1 MATRTARRRRGA
13 RAARG
18 ILGQV
23 KKWIPL
29 ASFESTFLGNAIDNI
44 NAQPDLMMKAK
55 TLVNAHTGKVLGLNL
70 FNDAPKFGVKVGFSN
85 IGNPLVIAGA
95 TMLVAGVIG
104 KRLGLPYVGQLKSL
118 GTKIAVP
125 AAIGSIF
132 EGDVGVGQ
140 ITNTP
145 TITQTSS
152 GSQI

>member
-1 MATRTARRRRGA
+1 MAQRYRRRSRRS

-23 KKWIPL
+23 QKWLPL

-70 FNDAPKFGVKVGFSN
+70 FSDAPKFGVKVGFSN
-85 IGNPLVIAGA
+85 IGNPLVVAGA
-95 TMLVAGVIG
+95 TMAIAGIVG
-104 KRLGLPYVGQLKSL
+104 KRFNLPYVGRLK
-118 GTKIAVP
+118 GIGMKIAVP

-132 EGDVGVGQ
+132 EGDVGVGA
-140 ITNTP
+140 
-145 TITQTSS
+145 ITQTPSITQ
-152 GSQI
+152 GSTI

>member
-1 MATRTARRRRGA
+1 
-13 RAARG
+13 
-18 ILGQV
+18 
-23 KKWIPL
+23 
-29 ASFESTFLGNAIDNI
+29 
-44 NAQPDLMMKAK
+44 MMKAK

-95 TMLVAGVIG
+95 TMAVAGIVG
-104 KRLGLPYVGQLKSL
+104 KRFNLPYVGSLKSI
-118 GTKIAVP
+118 GMKIAVP

-132 EGDVGVGQ
+132 EGDVGVGA

-145 TITQTSS
+145 TITQTQ